1 MHNWSY
7 SELRTVCICYK
18 ENLPIQLALKLTNT
32 TDAKSMEMRYR
43 NCLFLDKG
51 RVENALSHPSKTLVK
66 AWEDVEEMYASL
78 PPPKEE
84 EFNMMEQIILIAFI
98 YAICTSLFNLVIG

>member
-7 SELRTVCICYK
+7 FELRTVCICYK
-18 ENLPIQLALKLTNT
+18 ENLPVQLALKLTNT

-51 RVENALSHPSKTLVK
+51 RVDNALSHPSKMLIK
-66 AWEDVEEMYASL
+66 AWEDVEEMYALSHPL
-78 PPPKEE
+78 KEE
-84 EFNMMEQIILIAFI
+84 EFNLVEHMLTIMFI
-98 YAICTSLFNLVIG
+98 YALCMTVFNIAMV